1 MARKS
6 RFKIAGVAQ
15 LITQRGNNK
24 QAVFFSEQD
33 YQYYLKILNEAAMQK
48 ECQIHAFVLMT
59 SHIHILATPNTPDGI
74 SQLMKTIGQRYVS
87 YINKLEKRSGTL
99 WDGRYKASL
108 VEQGHYLIACMRYIE
123 MAPVRSATV
132 KIPKDYRFSSY
143 RANAQ
148 GEEVGVKIT
157 PHQSYNALV
166 PWAIDKSNEETQQKY
181 KQLLRE
187 PQDEEE
193 LQTIHKAINSNLVFG
208 NKQFRESIMSNGVR
222 PH

>member
-59 SHIHILATPNTPDGI
+59 NRIHILATPNTPDGI

-148 GEEVGVKIT
+148 GEEAGVKIT

-187 PQDEEE
+187 RQDEEE

-208 NKQFRESIMSNGVR
+208 SKQFRESIMSNGV
-222 PH
+222 

>member
-1 MARKS
+1 MARQP
-6 RFKIAGVAQ
+6 RFKIAGVTQ

-33 YQYYLKILNEAAMQK
+33 YLYYLKILNEAATQE
-48 ECQIHAFVLMT
+48 ECQIHAFVLMAN
-59 SHIHILATPNTPDGI
+59 HIHLLATPNTPDGI
-74 SQLMKTIGQRYVS
+74 SQLMKTTGQRYVS

-123 MAPVRSATV
+123 MAPVRSDMV

-187 PQDEEE
+187 QQNEEE

-208 NKQFRESIMSNGVR
+208 SKQFRESIMSNGV
-222 PH
+222 

>member
-33 YQYYLKILNEAAMQK
+33 YQYYLKILNEAAMQE

-59 SHIHILATPNTPDGI
+59 NRIHILATPNTPDGI

-187 PQDEEE
+187 RQDEEE

-208 NKQFRESIMSNGVR
+208 SKQFRESIMSNGV
-222 PH
+222 

>member
-59 SHIHILATPNTPDGI
+59 NRIHILATPNTPDGI

-132 KIPKDYRFSSY
+132 KIPKNYHFSSY
-143 RANAQ
+143 LTNAQ
-148 GEEVGVKIT
+148 GEERVVKIT
-157 PHQSYNALV
+157 PHESYNALA
-166 PWAIDKSNEETQQKY
+166 PWEIDKNNEETQQKY
-181 KQLLRE
+181 RQLLRE
-187 PQDEEE
+187 QQSEEE
-193 LQTIHKAINSNLVFG
+193 LKKIHKVINSNSIFG
-208 NKQFRESIMSNGVR
+208 SKQFRESIKNNRV
-222 PH
+222 

>member
-1 MARKS
+1 MARKP
-6 RFKIAGVAQ
+6 RFKIAGIAQ

-33 YQYYLKILNEAAMQK
+33 YQYYLKILNEAAMQE

-108 VEQGHYLIACMRYIE
+108 VEQGHYLIACMHYIE
-123 MAPVRSATV
+123 TAPVRSAMV
-132 KIPKDYRFSSY
+132 KIPKDYHFSSY
-143 RANAQ
+143 LTNAQ
-148 GEEVGVKIT
+148 GEERVVKIT

-166 PWAIDKSNEETQQKY
+166 PWAIDKNNEEIQQKY

-187 PQDEEE
+187 QQSEEE
-193 LQTIHKAINSNLVFG
+193 LQKIHKAINNNLVFG
-208 NKQFRESIMSNGVR
+208 SKQFQESIMNNRV
-222 PH
+222 

>member
-1 MARKS
+1 MARQP
-6 RFKIAGVAQ
+6 RFKIAGVTQ

-33 YQYYLKILNEAAMQK
+33 YLYYLKILNEAATQE
-48 ECQIHAFVLMT
+48 ECQIHAFVLMAN
-59 SHIHILATPNTPDGI
+59 HIHLLATPNTPDGI
-74 SQLMKTIGQRYVS
+74 SQLMKTTGQRYVS

-187 PQDEEE
+187 RQDEEE

-208 NKQFRESIMSNGVR
+208 SKQFRESIMSNGV
-222 PH
+222 

>member
-33 YQYYLKILNEAAMQK
+33 YQYYLKILNEAAMQE

-59 SHIHILATPNTPDGI
+59 NRIHILATPNTPDGI

-166 PWAIDKSNEETQQKY
+166 PWAIDKNNEETQQKY

-187 PQDEEE
+187 QQDEEE

-208 NKQFRESIMSNGVR
+208 SKQFRESIMSNGVR

>member
-33 YQYYLKILNEAAMQK
+33 YQYYLKILNEAAMQE

-59 SHIHILATPNTPDGI
+59 NRIHILATPNTPDGI

-187 PQDEEE
+187 RQDEEE

-208 NKQFRESIMSNGVR
+208 SKQFRGSIMSNGV
-222 PH
+222 

>member
-1 MARKS
+1 MARKL

-33 YQYYLKILNEAAMQK
+33 YQYYLSILNEAAIQE

-59 SHIHILATPNTPDGI
+59 NHIHILATPNTPDGI
-74 SQLMKTIGQRYVS
+74 SQLMKVIGQRYVS

-123 MAPVRSATV
+123 MAPVRSVTV
-132 KIPKDYRFSSY
+132 KTPKDYHFSSY
-143 RANAQ
+143 QTNAQ
-148 GEEVGVKIT
+148 GGECGVKIT
-157 PHQSYNALV
+157 THESYNTLV

-187 PQDEEE
+187 QQSEEE
-193 LQTIHKAINSNLVFG
+193 LQKIHKAINSNLIFG
-208 NKQFRESIMSNGVR
+208 SKQFQESTKSNGV
-222 PH
+222 

>member
-1 MARKS
+1 MARQP
-6 RFKIAGVAQ
+6 RFKIAGVTQ
-15 LITQRGNNK
+15 FITQRGNNK

-33 YQYYLKILNEAAMQK
+33 YQYYLSILDEATIQE
-48 ECQIHAFVLMT
+48 ECQVHAFVLMAN
-59 SHIHILATPNTPDGI
+59 HIHILVTPNTSNGI

-87 YINKLEKRSGTL
+87 YINKVEKRSGTL

-108 VEQGHYLIACMRYIE
+108 VESGHYLIACMRYIE
-123 MAPVRSATV
+123 TEPVRLAMV
-132 KIPKDYRFSSY
+132 KIPKNYRFSSY
-143 RANAQ
+143 KANAQ
-148 GEEVGVKIT
+148 GEKVGVKIT
-157 PHQSYNALV
+157 PHQSYNTLV
-166 PWAIDKSNEETQQKY
+166 PWSIDKSNEETQQKY

-187 PQDEEE
+187 RQDKEE

>member
-33 YQYYLKILNEAAMQK
+33 YQYYLKILNEAAIQE

-59 SHIHILATPNTPDGI
+59 NHIHILATPNTPDGI

-108 VEQGHYLIACMRYIE
+108 VERGHYLIACMCYIE

-132 KIPKDYRFSSY
+132 KIPKNYHFSSY
-143 RANAQ
+143 LTNAQ
-148 GEEVGVKIT
+148 GEERVVKIT
-157 PHQSYNALV
+157 PHESYNALA
-166 PWAIDKSNEETQQKY
+166 PWEIDKNNEETQQKY
-181 KQLLRE
+181 RQLLRE
-187 PQDEEE
+187 QQSEEE
-193 LQTIHKAINSNLVFG
+193 LKKIHKVINSNSIFG
-208 NKQFRESIMSNGVR
+208 SKQFRESIKNNRV
-222 PH
+222 

>member
-33 YQYYLKILNEAAMQK
+33 YQYYLKILNEAAMQE

-59 SHIHILATPNTPDGI
+59 NRIHILATPNTPDGI

-148 GEEVGVKIT
+148 GEEAGVKIT

-187 PQDEEE
+187 RQDEEE

-208 NKQFRESIMSNGVR
+208 SKQFRGSIMSNGV
-222 PH
+222 

>member
-1 MARKS
+1 MARQL

-33 YQYYLKILNEAAMQK
+33 YSYYLKILNEAAMQE
-48 ECQIHAFVLMT
+48 ECQIHAFVLMAN
-59 SHIHILATPNTPDGI
+59 HIHLLATPNTPDGI
-74 SQLMKTIGQRYVS
+74 SQLMKTTGQRYVS

-108 VEQGHYLIACMRYIE
+108 VEQGHYLIACMHYIE

-148 GEEVGVKIT
+148 GEGVGVKIT

>member
-1 MARKS
+1 MARKP
-6 RFKIAGVAQ
+6 RFKIAAVAQ
-15 LITQRGNNK
+15 LITQRGING
-24 QAVFFSEQD
+24 QAVFFSDQD
-33 YQYYLKILNEAAMQK
+33 YLYYLSILNETAIKQD
-48 ECQIHAFVLMT
+48 CQIHAFVLM
-59 SHIHILATPNTPDGI
+59 SNKIHILATPSTPDGI
-74 SQLMKTIGQRYVS
+74 SQLMKAIGQRYVS

-108 VEQGHYLIACMRYIE
+108 VEPGHCLIACMRYIE
-123 MAPVRSATV
+123 MASVRSATV

-187 PQDEEE
+187 QQDEEE

>member
-1 MARKS
+1 MARKP

-33 YQYYLKILNEAAMQK
+33 YQYYLKILNEAAMQE

-59 SHIHILATPNTPDGI
+59 NRIHILATPNTPDGI

-187 PQDEEE
+187 QQDEEE
-193 LQTIHKAINSNLVFG
+193 LQTIHKVINSNLVFG
-208 NKQFRESIMSNGVR
+208 SKQFRESIMSNRV
-222 PH
+222 

>member
-59 SHIHILATPNTPDGI
+59 NRIHILATPNTPDGI

-148 GEEVGVKIT
+148 GEEAGVKIT

-187 PQDEEE
+187 QQDKEEF
-193 LQTIHKAINSNLVFG
+193 QTIHKAINSNLVFG
-208 NKQFRESIMSNGVR
+208 SKQFRGSIMSNGV
-222 PH
+222 

>member
-1 MARKS
+1 MARKP

-33 YQYYLKILNEAAMQK
+33 YSYYLKILNEAAMQE
-48 ECQIHAFVLMT
+48 ECQIHAFVLMAN
-59 SHIHILATPNTPDGI
+59 HIHLLATPNTPDGI
-74 SQLMKTIGQRYVS
+74 SQLMKTTGQRYVS

-187 PQDEEE
+187 QQDEEE

>member
-59 SHIHILATPNTPDGI
+59 NRIHILATPNTPDGI

-157 PHQSYNALV
+157 PHQSYNTLV

-208 NKQFRESIMSNGVR
+208 SKQFRGSIMSNGV
-222 PH
+222 

>member
-1 MARKS
+1 MS
-6 RFKIAGVAQ
+6 
-15 LITQRGNNK
+15 NK
-24 QAVFFSEQD
+24 
-33 YQYYLKILNEAAMQK
+33 
-48 ECQIHAFVLMT
+48 
-59 SHIHILATPNTPDGI
+59 IHILATPSTPDGI
-74 SQLMKTIGQRYVS
+74 SQLMKTTGQRYVS

-123 MAPVRSATV
+123 MAPVCSATV

-166 PWAIDKSNEETQQKY
+166 PWAIDKSNEEIQQKY

-187 PQDEEE
+187 QQDEEE
-193 LQTIHKAINSNLVFG
+193 LKTIHKAINSNLVFG
-208 NKQFRESIMSNGVR
+208 SKQFRESIMSNGV
-222 PH
+222 